1 MEKRIEQLVKNLNE
15 MAYND
20 YHINLGVDRKAKAVE
35 REDKVFLRIDC
46 YTANGRYKGN
56 YKAGYI
62 VKGTGEYVVG
72 RYDDINAEAVE
83 WLK

>member
-1 MEKRIEQLVKNLNE
+1 MAKVDQLVKNLNE

-20 YHINLGVDRKAKAVE
+20 YHIDLGSDRKAKAVE
-35 REDKVFLRIDC
+35 REGKIFLRIDC
-46 YTANGRYKGN
+46 YTPNGRYKGN

-62 VKGTGEYVVG
+62 KDDCYTVG
-72 RYDDINAEAVE
+72 RYDDINAETME